1 VSKRVI
7 KVTLSEKSI
16 DNAIKELK
24 NYKTWLKECT
34 EKFIQA
40 LGEEGVQVATAKFQ
54 TAVYDGTND
63 VSVSVE
69 SRDTNKV
76 AVVAVGSSVLFIE
89 FGTGVKYP
97 DNHPEAGKNGFT
109 RGGYGYKLGRLEKG
123 WRYTG
128 DPGSNGEVITTG
140 KHAGEVHTYGNPCKH
155 EYVRNS
161 QRVGREIC
169 RDSKEVLHMIDCEN
183 EVYTRLA
190 KILRERI
197 S

>member
-1 VSKRVI
+1 MSKRVI

-69 SRDTNKV
+69 SRDNNKV
-76 AVVAVGSSVLFIE
+76 AVVAVGSSVLFNE
-89 FGTGVKYP
+89 FGTGVKYTAT
-97 DNHPEAGKNGFT
+97 NQQA
-109 RGGYGYKLGRLEKG
+109 
-123 WRYTG
+123 
-128 DPGSNGEVITTG
+128 
-140 KHAGEVHTYGNPCKH
+140 C
-155 EYVRNS
+155 
-161 QRVGREIC
+161 
-169 RDSKEVLHMIDCEN
+169 
-183 EVYTRLA
+183 
-190 KILRERI
+190 
-197 S
+197 